1 MQFARPPDGFRVFQ
15 KPPVDET
22 LTALADQCAW
32 LIQAYEDAIARLKI
46 SGHNEGKLSSTVPG
60 LRSVVEVNPLTGRKR
75 LGISYIVLGDRL
87 TVYAIRVLA
96 MDGGFSA
103 QNGTE

>member
-1 MQFARPPDGFRVFQ
+1 MQFARPTSGFLVSE
-15 KPPVDET
+15 KPNVRET
-22 LTALADQCAW
+22 LLELADQCPW
-32 LIQAYEDAIARLKI
+32 LWQAYDDAILRLKM

-75 LGISYIVLGDRL
+75 LGISYRVLGNQL

-96 MDGGFSA
+96 LDGGA
-103 QNGTE
+103 VPNGNSE